1 MTGADG
7 TYDYKAMA
15 AGIVLAG
22 GEGMGN
28 LLPVVEK
35 ELLHYRILD
44 AMMREG
50 FFSSLVFQGGTSLRL
65 CHGSPRYS
73 EDLDFAGGT
82 SFDMDTLKG
91 LGSCISDSLS
101 GMGDDVTVRV
111 KEPRPDA
118 DGLTRRWRI
127 AIRTAGQRKDLPS
140 QTIKLEVASIPA
152 YEPQHRPA
160 LVNYPMFP
168 ALSGQIILDVESPT
182 EILADKLLSYACA
195 SHLRRR
201 DLWDMC
207 WLASRGDVDSRR
219 AMELAEL
226 KSSDYGEEGLWAD
239 RADRVAGV
247 ADVIGS
253 LRRRDAPVPPRRP
266 DDIHG
271 RIPTLERMGDR
282 TDRDVVRHSRHSI
295 VGRCGSRIPYF
306 RCVER
311 LQSNP
316 LNAKE
321 VCDVESGL

>member
-101 GMGDDVTVRV
+101 GMAGGGIDSRVRAAASSRLGQLSDVPGLVGSDH
-111 KEPRPDA
+111 PRCGKPHRDSCRQA
-118 DGLTRRWRI
+118 ALLCLRI
-127 AIRTAGQRKDLPS
+127 A
-140 QTIKLEVASIPA
+140 PA
-152 YEPQHRPA
+152 ATRPVGHV
-160 LVNYPMFP
+160 LV
-168 ALSGQIILDVESPT
+168 GVE
-182 EILADKLLSYACA
+182 
-195 SHLRRR
+195 RRR
-201 DLWDMC
+201 
-207 WLASRGDVDSRR
+207 RFPTGDG
-219 AMELAEL
+219 A
-226 KSSDYGEEGLWAD
+226 
-239 RADRVAGV
+239 
-247 ADVIGS
+247 
-253 LRRRDAPVPPRRP
+253 
-266 DDIHG
+266 
-271 RIPTLERMGDR
+271 
-282 TDRDVVRHSRHSI
+282 
-295 VGRCGSRIPYF
+295 CGI
-306 RCVER
+306 EII
-311 LQSNP
+311 
-316 LNAKE
+316 
-321 VCDVESGL
+321 

>member
-140 QTIKLEVASIPA
+140 QTIKLEVASIPVRA
-152 YEPQHRPA
+152 AASSRLGQLSDVPGLVGSDHPRCGKPHRDSCRQAALLCLRIAPA
-160 LVNYPMFP
+160 ATRPVGHVLV
-168 ALSGQIILDVESPT
+168 GVE
-182 EILADKLLSYACA
+182 
-195 SHLRRR
+195 RRR
-201 DLWDMC
+201 
-207 WLASRGDVDSRR
+207 RFPTGDG
-219 AMELAEL
+219 A
-226 KSSDYGEEGLWAD
+226 
-239 RADRVAGV
+239 
-247 ADVIGS
+247 
-253 LRRRDAPVPPRRP
+253 
-266 DDIHG
+266 
-271 RIPTLERMGDR
+271 
-282 TDRDVVRHSRHSI
+282 
-295 VGRCGSRIPYF
+295 CGI
-306 RCVER
+306 EII
-311 LQSNP
+311 
-316 LNAKE
+316 
-321 VCDVESGL
+321 

>member
-140 QTIKLEVASIPA
+140 QTNQAGGGIDSRVRAAASSRLGQLSDVPGLVGSDHPRCGKPHRDSCRQAALLCLRIAPA
-152 YEPQHRPA
+152 ATRPVGHV
-160 LVNYPMFP
+160 LV
-168 ALSGQIILDVESPT
+168 GVE
-182 EILADKLLSYACA
+182 
-195 SHLRRR
+195 RRR
-201 DLWDMC
+201 
-207 WLASRGDVDSRR
+207 RFPTGDG
-219 AMELAEL
+219 A
-226 KSSDYGEEGLWAD
+226 
-239 RADRVAGV
+239 
-247 ADVIGS
+247 
-253 LRRRDAPVPPRRP
+253 
-266 DDIHG
+266 
-271 RIPTLERMGDR
+271 
-282 TDRDVVRHSRHSI
+282 
-295 VGRCGSRIPYF
+295 CGI
-306 RCVER
+306 EII
-311 LQSNP
+311 
-316 LNAKE
+316 
-321 VCDVESGL
+321 

>member
-140 QTIKLEVASIPA
+140 QTITGGGIDSRVRAAASSRLGQLSDVPGLVGSDHPRCGKPHRDSCRQAALLCLRIAPA
-152 YEPQHRPA
+152 ATRPVGHV
-160 LVNYPMFP
+160 LV
-168 ALSGQIILDVESPT
+168 GVE
-182 EILADKLLSYACA
+182 
-195 SHLRRR
+195 RRR
-201 DLWDMC
+201 
-207 WLASRGDVDSRR
+207 RFPTGDG
-219 AMELAEL
+219 A
-226 KSSDYGEEGLWAD
+226 
-239 RADRVAGV
+239 
-247 ADVIGS
+247 
-253 LRRRDAPVPPRRP
+253 
-266 DDIHG
+266 
-271 RIPTLERMGDR
+271 
-282 TDRDVVRHSRHSI
+282 
-295 VGRCGSRIPYF
+295 CGI
-306 RCVER
+306 EII
-311 LQSNP
+311 
-316 LNAKE
+316 
-321 VCDVESGL
+321 

>member
-73 EDLDFAGGT
+73 EDLD
-82 SFDMDTLKG
+82 
-91 LGSCISDSLS
+91 
-101 GMGDDVTVRV
+101 
-111 KEPRPDA
+111 DA
-118 DGLTRRWRI
+118 
-127 AIRTAGQRKDLPS
+127 
-140 QTIKLEVASIPA
+140 
-152 YEPQHRPA
+152 
-160 LVNYPMFP
+160 
-168 ALSGQIILDVESPT
+168 
-182 EILADKLLSYACA
+182 
-195 SHLRRR
+195 
-201 DLWDMC
+201 
-207 WLASRGDVDSRR
+207 
-219 AMELAEL
+219 
-226 KSSDYGEEGLWAD
+226 
-239 RADRVAGV
+239 
-247 ADVIGS
+247 
-253 LRRRDAPVPPRRP
+253 
-266 DDIHG
+266 
-271 RIPTLERMGDR
+271 
-282 TDRDVVRHSRHSI
+282 VRHSRHSI